1 MIEIIREGW
10 EENVFLDFS
19 KKILIFATNK
29 TIKFNLKKQKI
40 MKKNLYDAIY
50 RLFNEMDYGL
60 VITVGQVSLKL
71 YEPDKENNTVW
82 EKGIEAN
89 GTPYTVEDLHA
100 DGLGPGTYAE
110 LFAGEYDIIE
120 GFAEQIY
127 NDEFNR

>member
-1 MIEIIREGW
+1 
-10 EENVFLDFS
+10 
-19 KKILIFATNK
+19 
-29 TIKFNLKKQKI
+29 

-50 RLFNEMDYGL
+50 RLFNEGDYGL
-60 VITVGQVSLKL
+60 TITVGQVSLKL

-89 GTPYTVEDLHA
+89 GTPYTVEDLYA

-120 GFAEQIY
+120 GLAEQIY
-127 NDEFNR
+127 NDEFDRIIR